1 MFKINIIMQK
11 IFYSILLLGATQTV
25 WAQIAQNAQQRT
37 SQNTPQ
43 RTSQSAPQNTPQDP
57 QQIRFNTAIEYM
69 NCRLGEFSMD
79 NSADAKLKNT
89 FMQSC
94 PCRKEG
100 GTNAALSHFFQAN
113 KLPKNTR
120 LFRSVDSLKNT
131 YVAGTPPEQLGTRL
145 SSFLSSGTMVQFAHN
160 KTGYTDF
167 SRSLAQEI
175 EARFPAN
182 GAAPT
187 SNTSSNYISEPNDGA
202 IGEVAQ
208 EKQSSF
214 IKFFT
219 YLITLLLGVLI
230 GAVALRF
237 WQRDTTRKKNTS
249 SSNNTQ
255 AAISTFFGGSN
266 ENNNTNYN
274 NNTSNN
280 NAQITN
286 LEQQVTD
293 LRKQTERENANN
305 LLLRKQIDEL
315 SHQIKTTKI
324 ETQTLDKEQFVSV
337 AAPTM
342 EFDIAPTSAPAFA
355 PYIMYMRIPTR
366 DGLFNDAR
374 RSDTFKSGESVYKFV
389 INAPNI
395 ANYSMVED
403 DETML
408 RAIQAYNIYIE
419 PACEAVNTPDVH
431 ATQIRN
437 LQSGKAVKEGEV
449 WRIIDKAHVEIV

>member
-1 MFKINIIMQK
+1 MFKINTIMQK

-25 WAQIAQNAQQRT
+25 WAQTA
-37 SQNTPQ
+37 QNTPQ
-43 RTSQSAPQNTPQDP
+43 RTSQNAPQNTPQDP

-69 NCRLGEFSMD
+69 NCRLGEFSMEH
-79 NSADAKLKNT
+79 SADAKLKNT

-94 PCRKEG
+94 PCRAEG

-113 KLPKNTR
+113 GLSKNTR

-131 YVAGTPPEQLGTRL
+131 YVAGTAPDVLAARL
-145 SSFLSSGTMVQFAHN
+145 SGFLSSGAIVQFSRN
-160 KTGYTDF
+160 KAGYTDF
-167 SRSLAQEI
+167 SRTLAQEI

-182 GAAPT
+182 GAAPAAT
-187 SNTSSNYISEPNDGA
+187 TNSSNYIGEPNDGSP

-214 IKFFT
+214 VKFFT
-219 YLITLLLGVLI
+219 YLITLLLGILI

-237 WQRDTTRKKNTS
+237 WQRDTSRKKNTS
-249 SSNNTQ
+249 GSSNSSSTQ

-266 ENNNTNYN
+266 ESNNTNYN
-274 NNTSNN
+274 NNNTSNN
-280 NAQITN
+280 NTQITN

-315 SHQIKTTKI
+315 SHQIKTMKI
-324 ETQTLDKEQFVSV
+324 ATQTPDKEEFVSTP
-337 AAPTM
+337 APTM
-342 EFDIAPTSAPAFA
+342 EFDIKPPPAFA

-366 DGLFNDAR
+366 DGLFNNAR

-389 INAPNI
+389 INAPNT
-395 ANYSMVED
+395 ADYGMVED

-419 PACEAVNTPDVH
+419 PACEAINTPDVH

-449 WRIIDKAHVEIV
+449 WRIIDKAHVEIGRAHV